1 MLYIVTA
8 ILGLV
13 AGFISA
19 NYVNTKRKEEL
30 NKVINDLK
38 RKLTLAATR
47 RPSRNYKRN
56 GKKKTTSNIETVLWP
71 AFYKINRVL
80 RQDWKKDYQNEKS
93 TTKR

>member
-56 GKKKTTSNIETVLWP
+56 GKKKTASNIIVNKQANLGGKGK
-71 AFYKINRVL
+71 A
-80 RQDWKKDYQNEKS
+80 KKAK
-93 TTKR
+93 TTS